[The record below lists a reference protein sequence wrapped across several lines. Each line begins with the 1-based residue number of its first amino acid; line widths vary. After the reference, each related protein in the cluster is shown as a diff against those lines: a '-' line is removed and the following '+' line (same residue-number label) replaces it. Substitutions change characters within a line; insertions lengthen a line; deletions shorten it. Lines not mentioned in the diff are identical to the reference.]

1 MPKSKTRNQ
10 VCTECIHTTNSSIR
24 ITRIM
29 LEKLIAMA
37 KETKKTPY
45 LILGIKRNEKETF
58 LLKSILTIE
67 KSNK

>member
-1 MPKSKTRNQ
+1 
-10 VCTECIHTTNSSIR
+10 
-24 ITRIM
+24 M